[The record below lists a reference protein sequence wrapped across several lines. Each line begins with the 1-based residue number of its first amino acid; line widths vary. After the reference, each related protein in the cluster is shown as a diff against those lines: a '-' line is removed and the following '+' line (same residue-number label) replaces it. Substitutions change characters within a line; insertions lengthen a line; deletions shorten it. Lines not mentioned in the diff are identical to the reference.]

1 LRHELSNAA
10 AILMEMERSQA
21 FTSGNGATISYRT
34 VGSGPAVIVIP
45 GVLSIAADFDTFADV
60 LAESFTV
67 HTIERRGR
75 GYSSPQD
82 SGYCMAIERADV
94 IALQEKTRAAF
105 LFGHSYGGLIAL
117 ETARNNALV
126 KKVAVYEP
134 GISVNGSIPTT
145 WASKYERLLV
155 QNKQLD
161 AFVEFSAAVGPARAR
176 NTPRWLLKLLIPLLI
191 KRPALGKK
199 LNLLESNL
207 REHQEIARLDNTYEN
222 YREVSA
228 DVLLLSGGK
237 SDLPWVAV
245 TVAKLS
251 DVLPAVR
258 VKQFPSLNHFGPDR
272 TGPREV
278 AQAVKTHFTS

>member
-1 LRHELSNAA
+1 
-10 AILMEMERSQA
+10 MERSRA
-21 FTSGNGATISYRT
+21 FTSTNGATIGYRT

-45 GVLSIAADFDTFADV
+45 GVLSGAADFDAFANV

-67 HTIERRGR
+67 HTLERRGR
-75 GYSSPQD
+75 GCSSPQD
-82 SGYCMAIERADV
+82 AGYSIAVEREDV
-94 IALQEKTRAAF
+94 IALQKKTHAIF

-134 GISVNGSIPTT
+134 GVSVNGSIPTT
-145 WASKYERLLV
+145 WASKYERLLA
-155 QNKQLD
+155 QNKRLD
-161 AFVEFSAAVGPARAR
+161 ALVEFSAAVGPARAR
-176 NTPRWLLKLLIPLLI
+176 NTPRWLLKLLMPLVL
-191 KRPALGKK
+191 KRQALSQK
-199 LNLLESNL
+199 LSLLESNL

-237 SDLPWVAV
+237 SGLPWVAA
-245 TVAKLS
+245 TVEKLS

-258 VKQFPSLNHFGPDR
+258 VKQFPNLNHFGPDQ

-278 AQAVKTHFTS
+278 AETVRTYFTS